1 MESEEVDA
9 IEAAGAAFLA
19 ECARVGFGV
28 RELGAV
34 MISESAGHPRLADAM
49 IVLRALPS
57 GAGFQAF
64 CDRVPDGGALW
75 AAHQARQAR
84 ETRRPTRCSF
94 CRRAATAERR
104 LVRGAGWVAICRECA
119 ESVVDLLE

>member
-1 MESEEVDA
+1 MESEQADA
-9 IEAAGAAFLA
+9 IGAAGAEFLA

-34 MISESAGHPRLADAM
+34 LISDSAGHRFADAM
-49 IVLRALPS
+49 AVLRALPS

-64 CDRVPDGGALW
+64 CNRVPDGAVLW
-75 AAHQARQAR
+75 AAHQARQAK
-84 ETRRPTRCSF
+84 EARRPTRCSF
-94 CRRAATAERR
+94 CRRPATAERR

-119 ESVVDLLE
+119 ESVVDLLG